1 MKYKFSS
8 IILIAFFLNLF
19 SCTEEEGN
27 KIIFIGDPSYVSVAS
42 KDNGDVMCILYQKE
56 ERVSLNVGYND
67 LYLYFRDMK
76 KELSIDE
83 IEYNVK
89 IYLNENSGEVITGAI
104 FPNSASNSLRLF
116 KIPTYFIKASNNN
129 KWIMEISYSYKGKN
143 YNEIMELEVG
153 DNPLYS
159 SFEYD
164 NKTYFINQIQ
174 PKIQRIGVLDFDFVI
189 IEKDND
195 TFKYFNYFTCDIKVY
210 NSKRETNN
218 NADPINK
225 GDGYYKGTIYV
236 PEIGAWQV
244 ESNFYIDSNL
254 IYTYNYPIF
263 IKTEE

>member
-1 MKYKFSS
+1 MKYKFSY
-8 IILIAFFLNLF
+8 IILIAILVNLL
-19 SCTEEEGN
+19 SCTEDEGN
-27 KIIFIGDPSYVSVAS
+27 KIIFIGDPNYVSVSS

-89 IYLNENSGEVITGAI
+89 IYLNDNSEVITGAI
-104 FPNSASNSLRLF
+104 FPTNKSNSLRLF
-116 KIPTYFIKASNNN
+116 KIPTYFIIASNNN
-129 KWIMEISYSYKGKN
+129 KWIMEVSYSYKGKN
-143 YNEIMELEVG
+143 YNELMELEVG

-164 NKTYFINQIQ
+164 NKTYFINQIE

-189 IEKDND
+189 LEKENNS
-195 TFKYFNYFTCDIKVY
+195 FKYYDNLNCDIKVY
-210 NSKRETNN
+210 NSKRETKN
-218 NADPINK
+218 NAAPINK
-225 GDGYYKGTIYV
+225 GDGFYKGTIYV